1 MAGAAPAESRVRV
14 DGKFFRLG
22 DAKFFVKGVAYGPFA
37 PNAAG
42 LPFASIE
49 QTAADFSS
57 LRELGANTIR
67 VYAVPPKWVLELARE
82 HSLKLLVDIPWCQ
95 HLCFLDKPDLRE
107 QARNAV
113 RDAVRS
119 CGGHPAVFAFSV
131 GNEIAA
137 DIVRWHGA
145 PAIARFIDE
154 LVKEAKDIDPGC
166 LCTYANFP
174 STEFV
179 RPRNLDFVS
188 FNVYLHQEQA
198 ARAYLARLQIVADG
212 KPLLLSEMGC
222 DSIREGED
230 KKCQMLTWQ
239 IEAASR
245 GGLAGCVV
253 FSYTD
258 DWHRNGEAV
267 TGWEMGITTRE
278 RRPKPSYH
286 AVQAAFKIAPKYPL
300 PRVPRVSVVVANY
313 NGDRT
318 LHACLESLGRIAYP
332 DYEVILVDDGSKDR
346 SLEIARSH
354 RHVIIAEH
362 ERNLG
367 LSAARNTGIA
377 RATGE
382 IVAFT
387 DSDCRVDEDWLYY
400 LVGDLLAGDFAAI
413 GGHNLFPPEDSAVAA
428 AVMAS
433 PGGPAHVMLT
443 DKQAEHI
450 PGCNMAFYRQALV
463 DLAGFD
469 PIFRTAGDDV
479 DVCWRLDQAGCK
491 IGFSHG
497 GFVWHYRRSTVRDYL
512 KQQHGYGEAEALL
525 VRKHPEY
532 FNSLGGSIWR
542 GRIYSTGAYGLIL
555 QPDIV
560 YRGLFGSA
568 GFQSLYQAA
577 PSFSLSLAT
586 SLEYYIAVV
595 LPLSV
600 LAVNF
605 AALIPLA
612 IASLIVPPF
621 VAIAAGAQAN
631 VPVGKRHWWSRA
643 LVGALFLLQPL
654 VRGWARYQG
663 RFSAGFGAPKKHP
676 NLDSIA
682 LRDSRQRLDVI
693 NYWSERHVDRCR
705 WMGDVLRRL
714 ELEGWPHRA
723 DSGWGDYDVEI
734 YGTRWCKLQL
744 VSATE
749 YHRAGQMLRMRL
761 RGRWSLRATACFW
774 LLAGLELMVIGILSR
789 FQPWVWLLL
798 LTLPAA
804 GWFLNRDKRNLQ
816 SMITVFLDELSKQWG
831 LVKAPQPAAA
841 VLSAQPAPPP
851 ASSPFSEP
859 AASAVASSETTAR

>member
-1 MAGAAPAESRVRV
+1 MAAATPAGSRVRV

-42 LPFASIE
+42 LPFASLE
-49 QTAADFSS
+49 QTAQDFAS
-57 LRELGANTIR
+57 LRALGANTIR
-67 VYAVPPKWVLELARE
+67 IYAVPPKWFLELARDHE
-82 HSLKLLVDIPWCQ
+82 LKLLVDIPWCQ
-95 HLCFLDKPDLRE
+95 HVCFLDRPELRE

-119 CGGHPAVFAFSV
+119 CGAHPAVFAFSV
-131 GNEIAA
+131 GNEIAP
-137 DIVRWHGA
+137 DLVRWSGA
-145 PAIARFIDE
+145 SAIAAFIDE
-154 LVKEAKDIDPGC
+154 LVEEAKSIDPGC

-188 FNVYLHQEQA
+188 YNVYLHQEPA
-198 ARAYLARLQIVADG
+198 AKAYLARLQMVADG
-212 KPLLLSEMGC
+212 KPLLLSEVGC
-222 DSIREGED
+222 DSIREGETR
-230 KKCQMLTWQ
+230 KCEMLRWQ

-253 FSYTD
+253 FSFTD

-267 TGWEMGITTRE
+267 TGWELGITTRD
-278 RRPKPSYH
+278 RIPKPSWH

-300 PRVPRVSVVVANY
+300 PRVPRVTVVIANY
-313 NGDRT
+313 NGERT
-318 LHACLESLGRIAYP
+318 LNACLESLGRIDYP

-346 SLEIARSH
+346 SVEIARAH
-354 RHVIIAEH
+354 RHVLLAEH
-362 ERNLG
+362 GQNQG

-387 DSDCRVDEDWLYY
+387 DSDCRVDEDWLRY
-400 LVGDLLAGDFAAI
+400 LVGDLLVSDFAGI

-450 PGCNMAFYRQALV
+450 PGCNMAFYRQALW
-463 DLAGFD
+463 DLGGFD
-469 PIFRTAGDDV
+469 PLFRTAGDDV
-479 DVCWRLDQAGCK
+479 DICWRLEQAGCK

-532 FNSLGGSIWR
+532 FNSLGGSMWR
-542 GRIYSTGAYGLIL
+542 GRIYATGGYGLVL

-568 GFQSLYQAA
+568 GFQSLYQSA
-577 PSFSLSLAT
+577 PSFSLTLTT

-595 LPLSV
+595 LPLAV

-605 AALIPLA
+605 TALIPLA
-612 IASLIVPPF
+612 IASLIVPPL
-621 VAIAAGAQAN
+621 VAVAAGLQAN
-631 VPVGKRHWWSRA
+631 IPVGKRRWWSRP
-643 LVGALFLLQPL
+643 LVSALFLLQPL
-654 VRGWARYQG
+654 VRGWARYQA
-663 RFSAGFGAPKKHP
+663 RLFAGFHAPAKHLS
-676 NLDSIA
+676 LDSIA
-682 LRDSRQRLDVI
+682 LRDSRASLDVVD
-693 NYWSERHVDRCR
+693 YWSQTHVDRYR
-705 WMGDVLRRL
+705 WMGEILRRL
-714 ELEGWPHRA
+714 ELDGWPHRA
-723 DSGWGDYDVEI
+723 DTGWGDYDVEI
-734 YGTRWCKLQL
+734 YGTRWSKLQL
-744 VSATE
+744 ISATE
-749 YHRAGQMLRMRL
+749 YHSSGQMLRMRL
-761 RGRWSLRATACFW
+761 RGRWSLRATVCFW
-774 LLAGLELMVIGILSR
+774 LLAGFDLLIIGMLSR
-789 FQPWVWLLL
+789 FQPWIWLLL
-798 LTLPAA
+798 LTLPVA
-804 GWFLNRDKRNLQ
+804 GWFLQRDKRNLQ
-816 SMITVFLDELSKQWG
+816 SMITVFLDELSQQWG
-831 LVKAPQPAAA
+831 LAKATRRPAASP
-841 VLSAQPAPPP
+841 VAQPAPVPG
-851 ASSPFSEP
+851 SSPFSKAP
-859 AASAVASSETTAR
+859 APAVPADAAEQ